1 MKRYP
6 PKVMFI
12 GLDAASR
19 DLVLDWCNE
28 GVLPH
33 LQSLRKTSAWGM
45 THNAPAVYTGSL
57 WPSVWTGTTPGRHGC
72 YYNEQIEPGTYQVR
86 EFLGADVRQE
96 PFWNVVGRAGH
107 RIGLFD
113 VPKMPLSEGLNG
125 IQIVDWGTHD
135 SDIPACSWPA
145 DLIDEV
151 SQKHGTS
158 PFRRCDWVMDG
169 PDPEQTLRRHL
180 LWRAEAKLAI
190 ADDLLQREP
199 WDLFMIGFGES
210 HCVGH
215 QCWHVHDPAHPKHDP
230 ALASRIGDPVR
241 DVYIALDSAVGRLLE
256 YAGPETT
263 VLVHCTHGMSAHYDA
278 TYLLDEVLRRLEGRP
293 APPARMMLDRAR
305 KLWKKLPVRITES
318 VGGLARAVNRLPDAD
333 DRRERSCFVV
343 PTNANSAGI
352 RLNLAG
358 REPNGTLRAGSD
370 ADAFVDS
377 LIADLQAITDPADG
391 RQLIKEV
398 IRSRDAFPGEHSDL
412 LPDLFIRWN
421 RDRPIAGVSS
431 PKIGT
436 IIEEDHSTRRTG
448 DHRPGGLFFLR
459 GPGIPVGV
467 QLPPAQDEDIAPT
480 LAACL
485 GVALPDVDGR
495 PILSYWVAGL
505 IDGNPGF
512 LG

>member
-1 MKRYP
+1 M
-6 PKVMFI
+6 
-12 GLDAASR
+12 
-19 DLVLDWCNE
+19 
-28 GVLPH
+28 
-33 LQSLRKTSAWGM
+33 
-45 THNAPAVYTGSL
+45 
-57 WPSVWTGTTPGRHGC
+57 
-72 YYNEQIEPGTYQVR
+72 R

-180 LWRAEAKLAI
+180 LWRADAKLAI

-215 QCWHVHDPAHPKHDP
+215 QCWHVHDPSHPKHDP

-278 TYLLDEVLRRLEGRP
+278 TYLLDEVLRRSKGGRLLPPHDAGPCAQAVEETAGQDHRERRRTGARGQP
-293 APPARMMLDRAR
+293 AAGCRRSARAFVFRGADQREQRRHQAEPRRAR
-305 KLWKKLPVRITES
+305 TQRHAACGQRRRRVR
-318 VGGLARAVNRLPDAD
+318 RAF
-333 DRRERSCFVV
+333 DRRSPGDHRSCRW
-343 PTNANSAGI
+343 P
-352 RLNLAG
+352 
-358 REPNGTLRAGSD
+358 P
-370 ADAFVDS
+370 VDQGGHS
-377 LIADLQAITDPADG
+377 LP
-391 RQLIKEV
+391 RRV
-398 IRSRDAFPGEHSDL
+398 SREHSDL

-448 DHRPGGLFFLR
+448 DHRPGGCSSCA
-459 GPGIPVGV
+459 GPAFRLVCNCRRRRMKISRRRSR
-467 QLPPAQDEDIAPT
+467 PASVSRYRT
-480 LAACL
+480 
-485 GVALPDVDGR
+485 
-495 PILSYWVAGL
+495 
-505 IDGNPGF
+505 
-512 LG
+512 